1 MEKLLNSLRKHCLS
15 IFTVSRWM
23 DNPQSQRGGGR
34 RQQEPCA
41 VWSLALPPEGRAFT
55 EPGAGFS
62 TWIPSPPI
70 NRMERGLLR
79 KAEPGL
85 QGLRSRRWRWQRQP
99 LQALLAV
106 CALGSLRLAGEA
118 RLPREGSSP
127 TPTSLPETSPPWG
140 LSAELAPGS

>member
-34 RQQEPCA
+34 RAARALCCVVPC
-41 VWSLALPPEGRAFT
+41 FT
-55 EPGAGFS
+55 SWG
-62 TWIPSPPI
+62 
-70 NRMERGLLR
+70 
-79 KAEPGL
+79 PGL
-85 QGLRSRRWRWQRQP
+85 HGTRSRVFYLDPVPSHKRNVGCWERQSRDCKVLEARRWRWQRQP

-106 CALGSLRLAGEA
+106 CALGSLPLAGEA